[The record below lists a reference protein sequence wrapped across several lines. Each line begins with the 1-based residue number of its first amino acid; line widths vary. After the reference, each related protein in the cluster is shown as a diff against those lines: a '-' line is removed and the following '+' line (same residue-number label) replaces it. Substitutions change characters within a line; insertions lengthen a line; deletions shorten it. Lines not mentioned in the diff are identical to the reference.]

1 MLELILS
8 LIVII
13 IVIYGQGI
21 IFNKLITNK
30 VTNIDNFNETF
41 IFGIIFLSFVTLILN
56 FFFPINKEI
65 GSFLLLISFIF
76 FFHNLVLSKSK
87 KKIFIYILILA
98 IISFLL
104 ISYSTINRPDAGLY
118 HLPYTSVINE
128 NKIIFGITNL
138 HFRFGHISII
148 QYLSSAFNNYILP
161 IEAITIPISIIFSSF
176 IYFIYEKLNDNL
188 KKNKIHLA
196 IILFLLTIFSI
207 YSFNRYSEY
216 GNDTPSHIF
225 FSIFFIY
232 IILQNKFDLKF
243 FSKVV
248 LISTYLFT
256 IKPFMFILSLL
267 VFYLF
272 IKLKNKKKILFD
284 RTIIFSA
291 VFLIVWILKNL
302 ITSGCIIYPV
312 SKTCLKNLSYLDL
325 EKTKL
330 EEVSGESW
338 SKDFPNYKEGKYELK
353 EYIKNFRWVSTWSKK
368 HLKVIMEKF
377 GPFLLFL
384 ILFYVIFS
392 YNRDKKDLRNNKKYF
407 CLKNHEILI
416 FSFFTVLIWFMKFPL
431 YRYGSSFLSIFF
443 IFIFYLL
450 IKNFNFNKKL
460 NLINNIMR
468 FTLILALFG
477 FTYKNLYRI
486 ITMSDDRNPFPQIY
500 SLSDNYLKRSPQ
512 KFKKITLNNGGYYF
526 FSGYEYCMY
535 SSSPCTHIKHDDIGF
550 SEKLKYYKVFY
561 KN

>member
-21 IFNKLITNK
+21 IFNELIINR
-30 VTNIDNFNETF
+30 VTSIDNFNETF

-65 GSFLLLISFIF
+65 GSILLLISFIF
-76 FFHNLVLSKSK
+76 FFYNLVFSKSK
-87 KKIFIYILILA
+87 KKIFIYILILT

-104 ISYSTINRPDAGLY
+104 ICYSTINRPDAGLY

-148 QYLSSAFNNYILP
+148 QYLSAAFNNYILP

-272 IKLKNKKKILFD
+272 IKLKNKKKILLD
-284 RTIIFSA
+284 RTIIFST
-291 VFLIVWILKNL
+291 VFLIFWTVKNL

-312 SKTCLKNLSYLDL
+312 SKTCLKNLSYFDL

-330 EEVSGESW
+330 EEVVGESW

-353 EYIKNFRWVSTWSKK
+353 EYIQCSN
-368 HLKVIMEKF
+368 
-377 GPFLLFL
+377 
-384 ILFYVIFS
+384 
-392 YNRDKKDLRNNKKYF
+392 
-407 CLKNHEILI
+407 CLQ
-416 FSFFTVLIWFMKFPL
+416 
-431 YRYGSSFLSIFF
+431 Y
-443 IFIFYLL
+443 
-450 IKNFNFNKKL
+450 
-460 NLINNIMR
+460 
-468 FTLILALFG
+468 
-477 FTYKNLYRI
+477 
-486 ITMSDDRNPFPQIY
+486 
-500 SLSDNYLKRSPQ
+500 
-512 KFKKITLNNGGYYF
+512 
-526 FSGYEYCMY
+526 
-535 SSSPCTHIKHDDIGF
+535 
-550 SEKLKYYKVFY
+550 
-561 KN
+561 